1 MSRPSG
7 LSKRIADMSKGNK
20 WLKYEQEKKKLRE
33 EERRRGCRFTDA
45 EWQKRIDEICEK
57 LKL

>member
-1 MSRPSG
+1 
-7 LSKRIADMSKGNK
+7 MSKGNK